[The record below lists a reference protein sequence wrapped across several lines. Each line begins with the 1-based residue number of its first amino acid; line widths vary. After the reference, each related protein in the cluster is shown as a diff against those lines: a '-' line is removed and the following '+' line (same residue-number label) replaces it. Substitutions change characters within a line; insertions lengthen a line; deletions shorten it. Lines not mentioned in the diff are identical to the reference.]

1 MLAFCLF
8 ATPMSAS
15 AKEKKPVNG
24 SWQIAPIPLEAPKI
38 IQVGSGDSLLLSQPL
53 TPEAIRITSNAASLD
68 KLSVDAGDTLF
79 RVTTKQ
85 GTAWCALAPLR
96 LLPEEK
102 KGLGLANVFLG
113 GSVLANR
120 PDALCFGDTDNDGVM
135 ESAMKGSSKG
145 YVLPVI
151 DKLGK
156 PVPIAPLSTSEGDA
170 TSVTDWKVELH
181 ATAALRKEKTD
192 VIYSALLVGPSGTM
206 SIDGFRLLDGEGNAF
221 AIFGNLATIDTKF
234 DSVTPTRVTKGEADG
249 EGNIELRVESAMQAR
264 AMTLGNPQPY

>member
-113 GSVLANR
+113 GSVPANR